1 MQSFV
6 SVHSWVIGGVAFCT
20 IDGFVTREKKREDL
34 EKELRVGSVE
44 REREKEK
51 IAAGRSAGPGGRER
65 GASE

>member
-44 REREKEK
+44 RERAREGEDS
-51 IAAGRSAGPGGRER
+51 RREER
-65 GASE
+65 GAGR